1 MMAAMLIG
9 YACCSTDQQDL
20 TAQRDGL
27 TALGVKAKRIYVD
40 YADVRVMPTGV
51 AEPLVCR
58 VTAFGRSA

>member
-1 MMAAMLIG
+1 VE
-9 YACCSTDQQDL
+9 QDL
-20 TAQRDGL
+20 AVQRAGL
-27 TALGVKAKRIYVD
+27 EHLGVDPDRIYVD

>member
-1 MMAAMLIG
+1 MSGLLIG
-9 YACCSTDQQDL
+9 YARVSTVEQDL
-20 TAQRDGL
+20 AVQRAGL
-27 TALGVKAKRIYVD
+27 EHLGVDPDRIYVD

>member
-1 MMAAMLIG
+1 MSGLLIG
-9 YACCSTDQQDL
+9 YARVSTNEQDL
-20 TAQRDGL
+20 TAQRDAL
-27 TALGVKAKRIYVD
+27 TPLGVDPERVYVD